1 MRWRGLNIF
10 CYTSFV
16 SRFTRIVSVTSRDD
30 HRLPFMSLSSTTL
43 VSTVCPLSLSSRIT
57 PRTWSLVNP
66 MLAKSSMNR
75 STFTLTLWLTSCAG
89 PAACVGLRIGGG
101 GYPCAAAGGYPPYPP
116 GGGGG
121 AGG

>member
-1 MRWRGLNIF
+1 
-10 CYTSFV
+10 
-16 SRFTRIVSVTSRDD
+16 
-30 HRLPFMSLSSTTL
+30 MSLSSTTL

-66 MLAKSSMNR
+66 MLAKSSMKR

-89 PAACVGLRIGGG
+89 PAGGCVGLRVGGW

-121 AGG
+121 GAGGEAEEGGGGGGWWGW

>member
-1 MRWRGLNIF
+1 
-10 CYTSFV
+10 
-16 SRFTRIVSVTSRDD
+16 
-30 HRLPFMSLSSTTL
+30 MSLSSTTL

-66 MLAKSSMNR
+66 MLAKSSMKR

-89 PAACVGLRIGGG
+89 PAGGCVGLRVGGG
-101 GYPCAAAGGYPPYPP
+101 GYPCAAPGGYPPYPP

-121 AGG
+121 GAGG